1 MEINAASAGVQLDQ
15 IVESSAP
22 QAQTPPPPE
31 KVDVVSVEVQAFREA
46 KAAGNEEIHLREK
59 VEPLNEVVK
68 ELGVEVTFSVEVSE
82 AGDYFVRV
90 LDENGVEV
98 KTIPGESFVE
108 TRERIRENIK
118 GILEDSKN

>member
-1 MEINAASAGVQLDQ
+1 MEISPVSAGVQLDQ

-22 QAQTPPPPE
+22 PAKAPPPPQ
-31 KVDVVSVEVQAFREA
+31 KVETVSPEVQALHEA
-46 KAAGNEEIHLREK
+46 RAAGNEEAHLRSK
-59 VEPLNEVVK
+59 VEPLNEVVS
-68 ELGVEVTFSVEVSE
+68 ELGVDVTFSVEVSE

-90 LDENGVEV
+90 LDEDGEEV